1 VDKAASKLAALAD
14 WIQHWNA
21 GQFLYDWQT
30 LIAGVLALLAAWLT
44 IRATKSSADREI
56 AASQAQTAVVQKQIE
71 TTLRL
76 ERRRV
81 ANEGYAFHATIW
93 AAMERVLLEE
103 SEAKSIFLKLK
114 PSDRSTKQAYV
125 ARRHFSKGLFPE
137 LRSACARYGGR
148 ITRDLLEVESAID
161 KYASQTEEGEQ
172 FASGRFAQL
181 GLHADFLQQLEL
193 IQAKATY
200 LRKEAVAEMERAK
213 AVIAETEAEPPTK
226 SAWRRLAG

>member
-1 VDKAASKLAALAD
+1 MAASEFAALAD

-56 AASQAQTAVVQKQIE
+56 AASQAQTAVAQKQIE
-71 TTLRL
+71 TTIRL
-76 ERRRV
+76 ERLRA

-103 SEAKSIFLKLK
+103 SEARSLFLKLN
-114 PSDRSTKQAYV
+114 PADRSTKQAYA
-125 ARRHFSKGLFPE
+125 ARQRFSKGAFPE
-137 LRSACARYGGR
+137 LRSACVRYGGR
-148 ITRDLLEVESAID
+148 TTRDLLELEREID
-161 KYASQTEEGEQ
+161 N
-172 FASGRFAQL
+172 FASGYEYYAGDDDPGSGPPL
-181 GLHADFLQQLEL
+181 TGLHADFLQQLEL

-200 LRKEAVAEMERAK
+200 LRREAVAEMERAN
-213 AVIAETEAEPPTK
+213 AVIAEPEVEPPPK
-226 SAWRRLAG
+226 SAWRRLVG